1 MRALVL
7 WRWWAVAVAA
17 ASMAA
22 AAAPEFRA
30 GAAASAR
37 VRALVLEDRHGGR
50 AAIAQTRF
58 PITRALSDAVA
69 ARVMRAYSLERGAIL
84 IRGGAPDAG
93 AAADFAAAAAEI
105 EGVLGRALDGMEPA
119 QVSSGLEGLS
129 AVAPDGRCLAA
140 LSTDGAITQS
150 GCTPGDVLRGRIRG
164 AFRMAEPAHTLA
176 RRGEAVD
183 AYPVQAIGIGKRALI
198 LALGGPAPLAEFRGA
213 ASIVA
218 LRSNDD
224 RPLPEDPR
232 IRDAI
237 RLVLRMAAR

>member
-1 MRALVL
+1 MRAWLS
-7 WRWWAVAVAA
+7 WRWWAAAVAA
-17 ASMAA
+17 ACAAA

-37 VRALVLEDRHGGR
+37 VRALALEDRHGGR
-50 AAIAQTRF
+50 AAIAQARF

-69 ARVMRAYSLERGAIL
+69 ARVIRAYGLERGVIL
-84 IRGGAPDAG
+84 IRSGAPDAG
-93 AAADFAAAAAEI
+93 TADFAAAAAEI

-119 QVSSGLEGLS
+119 RVSSGPEGLS
-129 AVAPDGRCLAA
+129 VMAPEGRCLAA
-140 LSTDGAITQS
+140 LSTDGAIAES
-150 GCTPGDVLRGRIRG
+150 GCAHGEALRGRIRG
-164 AFRMAEPAHTLA
+164 AFRMAEPARGLA
-176 RRGEAVD
+176 RRGQAVD

-224 RPLPEDPR
+224 RPLPQDPR
-232 IRDAI
+232 ICDAI

>member
-1 MRALVL
+1 
-7 WRWWAVAVAA
+7 VAVAA
-17 ASMAA
+17 ACAAA

-37 VRALVLEDRHGGR
+37 VRALALEDRHGGR
-50 AAIAQTRF
+50 AAIAEARF
-58 PITRALSDAVA
+58 PVTRALSDAVA
-69 ARVMRAYSLERGAIL
+69 ARVMRAYGLERGAIL

-93 AAADFAAAAAEI
+93 AADFAAAAAEI

-119 QVSSGLEGLS
+119 QIASGPEGLS
-129 AVAPDGRCLAA
+129 VVAPDGRCRAA
-140 LSTDGAITQS
+140 LSVDGAIAES
-150 GCTPGDVLRGRIRG
+150 GCTPGEALRGRIRG
-164 AFRMAEPAHTLA
+164 VFRMAEPAHALA

-218 LRSNDD
+218 MRSNDD
-224 RPLPEDPR
+224 RPLPQDAHV
-232 IRDAI
+232 RDAI
-237 RLVLRMAAR
+237 RLVLRLAAR